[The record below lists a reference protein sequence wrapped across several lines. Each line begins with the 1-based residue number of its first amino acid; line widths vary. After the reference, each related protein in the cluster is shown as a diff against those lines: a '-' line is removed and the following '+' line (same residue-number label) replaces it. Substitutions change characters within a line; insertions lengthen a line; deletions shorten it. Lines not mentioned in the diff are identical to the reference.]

1 MKKFLKFIY
10 TFLIKGS
17 YYSMLFIC
25 GIIGIN
31 QLVLETEYKDTNILI
46 LTISLFAI
54 GYSIKNI
61 IKIIKET

>member
-10 TFLIKGS
+10 ALIKGF

-46 LTISLFAI
+46 LTISFFAI